1 MFFKPVH
8 RPLLGRIEAFPIR
21 SSHVLVVGALVLWLG
36 VVGPVY
42 SPVSAGFITV
52 KDAYQDFLNT
62 PDRNELD
69 RALRVVITTSLEN
82 GRHAE
87 AITRL
92 LAIKDAHPNDIRIWF
107 TLAVAQLGDR
117 RLTDALSSADQ
128 AIRIRPDWP
137 VAHWL
142 KGATLIALSRLDE
155 AERTF
160 DQAVRIAPEQAGVYY
175 QRGTFL
181 VVYRSGE
188 PGKVAAGIADL
199 RKAMERDAPPE
210 LVDGMLG
217 KAYLALNDQGKAE
230 FHLRRAFEH
239 GTTELNLE
247 PLADLVTLYDSTS
260 RTKQA
265 EDVLTAAER
274 RRRLLPADRHDLHS
288 GCFLIVAR
296 HAVATGQAPSA
307 VMAAYA
313 RALAEQ
319 PGSVATRLEYA
330 RWLDSTSRNAEAV
343 PLLREG
349 LTNPPYHPE
358 LSAQLA
364 WALAESSPNL
374 KEAREWLKHA
384 LASEPSSPYL
394 ADTAAW
400 IAYREGKFREAF
412 IAIRPSLSLVD
423 QIPEVAYHVGAI
435 HAELGNTAEAVRYLH
450 KALHARK
457 PFSGDRQAKELLAKL
472 EK

>member
-1 MFFKPVH
+1 MFSKHAH
-8 RPLLGRIEAFPIR
+8 RSTLGQIAVCSIR
-21 SSHVLVVGALVLWLG
+21 SSHVFVVVALVLWLG
-36 VVGPVY
+36 VLGPVY
-42 SPVSAGFITV
+42 SPVRAGFITV
-52 KDAYQDFLNT
+52 KDAYQDFLNA

-69 RALRVVITTSLEN
+69 RALREVISTSLKN
-82 GRHAE
+82 GRHTE
-87 AITRL
+87 AVTRL
-92 LAIKDAHPNDIRIWF
+92 LALKNAHPNDIRIWF

-142 KGATLIALSRLDE
+142 KGAVLIALSRLDE

-160 DQAVRIAPEQAGVYY
+160 DQAVRIAPEEAGVYY

-199 RKAMERDAPPE
+199 RKAMERAAPPE

-217 KAYLALNDQGKAE
+217 KAHLALKDPRTAE

-265 EDVLTAAER
+265 EDALTEAER
-274 RRRLLPADRHDLHS
+274 RRRLLPVDQHDLHS

-296 HAVATGQAPSA
+296 HAVAAGQTPSA
-307 VMAAYA
+307 IITAYTH
-313 RALAEQ
+313 ALAEQ
-319 PGSVATRLEYA
+319 PGNVATRLEYA
-330 RWLDSTSRNAEAV
+330 HWLDSVARNADAV
-343 PLLREG
+343 PVLREG

-384 LASEPSSPYL
+384 LASAPSSPYL

-400 IAYREGKFREAF
+400 IAYREGKYREAL

-435 HAELGNTAEAVRYLH
+435 HAELGNTAEAIGYLR

-457 PFSGDRQAKELLAKL
+457 PFTGDRQAKELLTKL
-472 EK
+472 ER